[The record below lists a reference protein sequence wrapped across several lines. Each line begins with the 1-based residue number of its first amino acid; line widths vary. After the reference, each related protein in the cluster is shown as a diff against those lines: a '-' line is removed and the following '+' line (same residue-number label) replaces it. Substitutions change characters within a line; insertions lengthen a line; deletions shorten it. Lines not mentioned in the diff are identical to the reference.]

1 MESSRQEHNYVNIL
15 ISSLNK
21 KRDILSQILD
31 KNEEQKD
38 AISALEFDE
47 ETFDNVYSEKGKLI
61 AELNLLDSGFES
73 VFNRVRLLITEHPEM
88 YKDEILEM
96 KSLIGDI
103 TKLGME
109 IEASEKRNKEMM
121 DNTTSDMQNKVNT
134 AKATNAAA
142 TNYYY
147 NMNRLNVVDPQF
159 LDKKK

>member
-47 ETFDNVYSEKGKLI
+47 ETFHNVYSEKGKLI

-88 YKDEILEM
+88 YKDEILEL

-142 TNYYY
+142 TNYNY